1 VLPFGIPLYE
11 TFYVSGI
18 PAATI
23 PPDRRATL
31 LNHDLRSQTA
41 AENLINDLELGKISG

>member
-11 TFYVSGI
+11 TYYVSGV

-23 PPDRRATL
+23 PADLRARL
-31 LNHDLRSQTA
+31 LNHDLRSQSKA
-41 AENLINDLELGKISG
+41 QNLVNDLELGKLSG